1 MNVFISGPALTSAE
15 NSAQCVWDW
24 VDGRTPWFFFLFCF
38 VCLFAFKDF
47 EAENQKK
54 KNETQNSH

>member
-15 NSAQCVWDW
+15 NNAQCVRLRWRQDPL
-24 VDGRTPWFFFLFCF
+24 VFFVLFFF
-38 VCLFAFKDF
+38 VRF
-47 EAENQKK
+47 EDLKLRI